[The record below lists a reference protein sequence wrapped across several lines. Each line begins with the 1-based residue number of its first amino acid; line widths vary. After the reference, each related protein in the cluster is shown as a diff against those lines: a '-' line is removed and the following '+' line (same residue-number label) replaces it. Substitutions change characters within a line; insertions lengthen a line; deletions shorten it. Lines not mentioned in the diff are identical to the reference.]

1 MNHKKILGYRRSG
14 QPIYLARGG
23 APDELEQL
31 QARQSELVDLL
42 EATNKDIEA
51 EGRSKEQRA
60 ADEATFKRYEDELA
74 ANKTKIN
81 EINGRIRERED
92 REQRVREARSHYGDF
107 QVKPGKK
114 SDNDFYNDVDY
125 RYLGV
130 ESDSVRG
137 ERGSQQIWIERAQ
150 RLLDDKNVAGH
161 LHERKASRNYEGRD
175 NRIEPLLELCRK
187 KDGDTDGELIAAF
200 LVATS
205 NPHYRSAFQKA
216 SSGLQPIFSPEE
228 ARAVREANYIKRAM
242 SVGTPAAGGY
252 AVPVIIDPTIILTA
266 QGSDNPILRRARV
279 ETITVDKWKGL
290 SSAGVTWKFGAEAS
304 AATDNS
310 PTIAQ
315 PEVDTHRADGFIP
328 FSIEVGM
335 DWPGFAERMSEMLG
349 SGYDELLADK
359 LTVGTGA
366 DTPVGILSRLAAQTS
381 PDVTT
386 EAATAG
392 VIAPG
397 DIYDMWA
404 RLPQRHR
411 RRGNLAWM
419 SSTDVQNAVR
429 QLGTLDPNFTVDMS
443 SEGIGQLFGR
453 DYDQNDYFDDLV
465 SDTGAENLLVVGNW
479 QGYLVAQRA
488 GMNIEF
494 VPMLFDV
501 TNNRPTGQRGWFAW
515 ARVGADVVDP
525 TAFQLLT
532 NRSA

>member
-1 MNHKKILGYRRSG
+1 M
-14 QPIYLARGG
+14 
-23 APDELEQL
+23 DELEKL
-31 QARQSELVDLL
+31 RARQRELLDLM
-42 EATNKDIEA
+42 EAVNKDLSA
-51 EGRSKEQRA
+51 EGRSAEQRT
-60 ADEATFKRYEDELA
+60 ADTATYDQYDAEFKENEAREA
-74 ANKTKIN
+74 
-81 EINGRIRERED
+81 EINKLVEERQTREE
-92 REQRVREARSHYGDF
+92 RVRQARATYGSV
-107 QVKPGKK
+107 QIKPGKR
-114 SDNDFYNDVDY
+114 SEMDLYNDLDY

-130 ESDSVRG
+130 EPDAMSG
-137 ERGSQQIWIERAQ
+137 EPGSQGAWIERSK

-161 LHERKASRNYEGRD
+161 LHKSVDARTGDVKRD
-175 NRIEPLLELCRK
+175 RTDALLSLLRK

-228 ARAVREANYIKRAM
+228 ARAVREVNYIKRAM

-349 SGYDELLADK
+349 SGYDELLAEK
-359 LTVGTGA
+359 LTTGTGA

-381 PDVTT
+381 PDVSYPVT
-386 EAATAG
+386 TAG
-392 VIAPG
+392 TFTPG
-397 DIYDMWA
+397 DFYDMWA

-411 RRGNLAWM
+411 RRNSTAWM
-419 SSTDVQNAVR
+419 SSTDAQNAVR
-429 QLGTLDPNFTVDMS
+429 QLGTLDPNFTVDMTE
-443 SEGIGQLFGR
+443 EGIGRLMGR
-453 DYDQNDYFDDLV
+453 EYDVNDYFAELT
-465 SDTGAENLLVVGNW
+465 SGTGTQNLAVVGNW

-532 NRSA
+532 NKSS